1 MKKSITIRNIIFLFR
16 VVLPELQN
24 TFLSDPHR
32 YKFHVR
38 RRVWS
43 EMNLKT
49 FWVNSCWK
57 GCDDNCNHSNNK
69 TLHVQFTKKKK
80 KNLHVQKSINNQENK
95 ANYSEIKNMNIG
107 WIFIYQHFGMW
118 KDFPF
123 KLLHQRKVINDEKL
137 VYFDIICNNVRSFWH
152 FVYSQSHI
160 LSLAWG
166 FFLLMSM

>member
-80 KNLHVQKSINNQENK
+80 KICMFRNQLI
-95 ANYSEIKNMNIG
+95 IKKTKQTI
-107 WIFIYQHFGMW
+107 
-118 KDFPF
+118 
-123 KLLHQRKVINDEKL
+123 
-137 VYFDIICNNVRSFWH
+137 VRSRIWILDEFLYTNILACEKIFLSNCCTKGKWSMMRNLCILTL
-152 FVYSQSHI
+152 FVIMCEAFGI
-160 LSLAWG
+160 LYIPKATYFPWLEV
-166 FFLLMSM
+166 FFF